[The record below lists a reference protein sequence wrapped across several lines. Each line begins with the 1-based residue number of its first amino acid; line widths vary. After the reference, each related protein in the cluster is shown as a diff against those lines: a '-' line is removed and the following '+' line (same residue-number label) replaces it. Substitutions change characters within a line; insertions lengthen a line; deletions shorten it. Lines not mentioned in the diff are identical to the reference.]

1 MFVLKFVPTI
11 YDEPALQV
19 LIGCHN
25 KSANQI
31 AHCSIIVNTRNK
43 LQNKHWNFATNIL
56 NLQTNIRSVF
66 QKRTEI
72 ESNEENTKEI
82 HISSISVNR

>member
-25 KSANQI
+25 KSAKQI
-31 AHCSIIVNTRNK
+31 AHCSIIVNTWNE
-43 LQNKHWNFATNIL
+43 LQNWNFATNIL
-56 NLQTNIRSVF
+56 NLQTNIRSDF
-66 QKRTEI
+66 SKA
-72 ESNEENTKEI
+72 N
-82 HISSISVNR
+82 